1 MRYVKIICAV
11 SFVLLG
17 VLAGANAAG
26 AATAHPSSAYN
37 CSGGNIPP
45 GTYTSIDVTGVCY
58 MPAGNIFVEKNL
70 VVKAGALLDAVTPG
84 DPPAHPL
91 VPARVL
97 VGGNVAVGHG
107 AVLLL
112 GCSPNISCP
121 TGVTY
126 DRVSGN
132 LTAESAL
139 GVVIHSTAFG
149 GSVSLLGGGGGT
161 GTCTSIPP
169 LWLEDPSLAN
179 GEGPGHPVPVYSD
192 SEDNTMGHGLTIAGL
207 KSCWVG
213 ALRNQVRGN
222 AIFIKNKMGDPDAL
236 EMENNLVTRNLI
248 CFGNDPAIQ
257 FGDGAAAPNIVSKA
271 ALGQCGFNVLA
282 PNPAPKG
289 VEEHVSVKAATLGTY
304 SGSHVQTSSKSFVF
318 GTTESH
324 DLLLGEKNSNT
335 SSK

>member
-97 VGGNVAVGHG
+97 VGGNVSVGHG

-121 TGVTY
+121 T
-126 DRVSGN
+126 
-132 LTAESAL
+132 
-139 GVVIHSTAFG
+139 
-149 GSVSLLGGGGGT
+149 
-161 GTCTSIPP
+161 
-169 LWLEDPSLAN
+169 
-179 GEGPGHPVPVYSD
+179 
-192 SEDNTMGHGLTIAGL
+192 
-207 KSCWVG
+207 
-213 ALRNQVRGN
+213 
-222 AIFIKNKMGDPDAL
+222 
-236 EMENNLVTRNLI
+236 
-248 CFGNDPAIQ
+248 
-257 FGDGAAAPNIVSKA
+257 
-271 ALGQCGFNVLA
+271 
-282 PNPAPKG
+282 
-289 VEEHVSVKAATLGTY
+289 
-304 SGSHVQTSSKSFVF
+304 
-318 GTTESH
+318 
-324 DLLLGEKNSNT
+324 
-335 SSK
+335 